1 MFKKIEEIFSIPEL
15 RKRIFMTLF
24 LLAIFRI
31 GAHIPTPG
39 VDGQALSQ
47 FFQNAENNI
56 LGFLDMFTGGALAKL
71 TVFAMGVMPYISAS
85 IIMELLAVVIPS
97 LAELKKRGS
106 EGRATITKYTRYL
119 TVVVA
124 AIQGLA
130 ISIGIENME
139 INGSK
144 IVFIDGWQ
152 FRFIATLTLTTGT
165 MFLVWLGEKITSYGV
180 GNGMSLIIM
189 AGIISAFPSAVSNTY
204 NLMQSG
210 TVQIIPLI
218 IAVAIMAFAFVAIVF
233 METSQRRLPIQYV
246 RKGNAGGTVSSGNSY
261 LPLRLNPAGVIP
273 IIFASTLITLPATL
287 ATFLPQDPT
296 VQKINY
302 FFSPEYPVYY
312 VLELTLIIFFTYFY
326 TSIIFNPTDIADN
339 INKSGGVLPGK
350 RPGIETANYIDYVL
364 TRLTFVGAIYLA
376 IVSVMPQLFIRAFG
390 LQFYFGGT
398 SLLIVV
404 GVGLDVIQK
413 IESHLL
419 THNYDGFLAKG
430 RIRGRN
436 WSWKTLYF

>member
-47 FFQNAENNI
+47 FFQSAENNI

-85 IIMELLAVVIPS
+85 IIMELLAVVIPT

-165 MFLVWLGEKITSYGV
+165 MFLVWLGEKITSFGV

-189 AGIISAFPSAVSNTY
+189 AGIISAFPSAISNTY

-296 VQKINY
+296 VQKINF

-339 INKSGGVLPGK
+339 INKSGGVMPGK

-436 WSWKTLYF
+436 WS